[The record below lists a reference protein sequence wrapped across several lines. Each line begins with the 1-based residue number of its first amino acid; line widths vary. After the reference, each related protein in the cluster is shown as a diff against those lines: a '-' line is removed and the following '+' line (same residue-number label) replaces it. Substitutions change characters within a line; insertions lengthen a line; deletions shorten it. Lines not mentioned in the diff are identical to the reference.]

1 MPAAA
6 QNHTRS
12 SVLFTLITHVK
23 SVLARAIRESHTH
36 ILTSNVR
43 MQAPRYEY
51 DQPVYAP
58 EQPMYIKDK
67 PMGAYG
73 MGEPVTEYGGQPTS
87 R

>member
-1 MPAAA
+1 
-6 QNHTRS
+6 
-12 SVLFTLITHVK
+12 
-23 SVLARAIRESHTH
+23 
-36 ILTSNVR
+36 